1 MLDYAVI
8 YILYVICD
16 KCKQYYTIL
25 HVMYDNISL
34 HSFTQKHCFS

>member
-1 MLDYAVI
+1 MLAVI

-25 HVMYDNISL
+25 YVMYNNISL
-34 HSFTQKHCFS
+34 HSFTQWVFVFL

>member
-1 MLDYAVI
+1 MPAVK

-25 HVMYDNISL
+25 YVMYNNISL
-34 HSFTQKHCFS
+34 HCFL